1 LSQLSQLSPS
11 PSSSARSRTNMCTR
25 LAGWPRPWRS
35 LWRGGPVAARVV
47 ALPNQGSDESR
58 TADAMHRKV
67 PRKTTRLQA
76 GNALVGDVFG
86 CAARKPALHQ
96 GRAARVHHCEEAAQ
110 STVAGRQSVQVRL
123 HALGVLEQV
132 LRGRRITGQPHAIH
146 HRSQIASS
154 DLSGAPTPR
163 QRRPRRSRR
172 FGAVVSRVGAALCGG
187 MHRFGREHTNVRAIP
202 THLLKAISLLEL
214 HGAVARQPGKVPNR
228 PPPAVS
234 SVTAPEIMDSSTA
247 DSSPSHLR
255 LSPPPAATTATARQA
270 RGGTRT

>member
-1 LSQLSQLSPS
+1 MSPRTRTNTTRRQCDQDQAEEKRQLSQLSQLSPS

-163 QRRPRRSRR
+163 QRRPPVRDGSGLWFRGWVRPYVVACIASVGSIQMCVRS
-172 FGAVVSRVGAALCGG
+172 
-187 MHRFGREHTNVRAIP
+187 P
-202 THLLKAISLLEL
+202 
-214 HGAVARQPGKVPNR
+214 
-228 PPPAVS
+228 
-234 SVTAPEIMDSSTA
+234 
-247 DSSPSHLR
+247 
-255 LSPPPAATTATARQA
+255 
-270 RGGTRT
+270 RTF